1 MRWNL
6 ALAGL
11 AASWGFI
18 AVLVAAV
25 ELPAA
30 TLAFARLALGAATI
44 ALVALLFRRGRE
56 LAPSGRLRALVLLG
70 VLQGAHWLLFFL
82 AVKQGSVAL
91 AVLTFF
97 TAPVLIALA
106 APVMLGEPLS
116 NVTVGALV
124 PGGLGVALVALAGDG
139 DGGASLEAIA
149 AGLGSAATYAALV
162 LLSKRLLQEQVRPIT
177 VAFWDCAIGAAAVAP
192 ALLLVD
198 RVRPTGAGE
207 ILAVLALGV
216 LFTGVS
222 TLLYAW
228 LLRHVAAQAAG
239 LLTFLEPVSAVA
251 LAAILLDEPLGTA
264 TVVGGLLVLAA
275 GIGVVTLEPADA
287 AVDVAAGA
295 ADRQ

>member
-6 ALAGL
+6 AMAGL

-18 AVLVAAV
+18 AVLVSAV
-25 ELPAA
+25 DLSAS
-30 TLAFARLALGAATI
+30 TLACARLALGAVTI
-44 ALVALLFRRGRE
+44 ALAALLTGRRNE
-56 LAPSGRLRALVLLG
+56 LAASGRLRPLVLLG
-70 VLQGAHWLLFFL
+70 VLQGSHWLLFFL
-82 AVKQGSVAL
+82 AVKEGSVAL

-97 TAPVLIALA
+97 TAPLLIALA
-106 APVMLGEPLS
+106 APVWLGEPLS

-124 PGGLGVALVALAGDG
+124 PGVLGVVLVALAGDG
-139 DGGASLEAIA
+139 EGSASAAAVA

-162 LLSKRLLQEQVRPIT
+162 VVSKRLLQEQVRPIT

-192 ALLLVD
+192 ALLLAD

-207 ILAVLALGV
+207 ILAVVALGV

-228 LLRHVAAQAAG
+228 LLRRVTAQAAG
-239 LLTFLEPVSAVA
+239 LLTFLEPVAAVT
-251 LAAILLDEPLGTA
+251 LAAVLLDEPLGTA

-275 GIGVVTLEPADA
+275 GIGVVTLQPADA

-295 ADRQ
+295 GDRQ

>member
-1 MRWNL
+1 
-6 ALAGL
+6 
-11 AASWGFI
+11 
-18 AVLVAAV
+18 
-25 ELPAA
+25 
-30 TLAFARLALGAATI
+30 
-44 ALVALLFRRGRE
+44 
-56 LAPSGRLRALVLLG
+56 VLLG

-91 AVLTFF
+91 AVLAFF

-207 ILAVLALGV
+207 ILAVLGLGV